1 MTKLANEVSVGRAKA
16 SRWTDGRLCSRP
28 LRVARA
34 PPVINLRGMAWPPR
48 AQVSRPLAAVLRQV
62 LRDAAVQSGAADLL
76 WEALKATITPSVFRW
91 GATGSYDPTRS
102 K

>member
-1 MTKLANEVSVGRAKA
+1 
-16 SRWTDGRLCSRP
+16 
-28 LRVARA
+28 
-34 PPVINLRGMAWPPR
+34 
-48 AQVSRPLAAVLRQV
+48 VLRQV

-91 GATGSYDPTRS
+91 GATGSCDPTRS